1 MYEHLRA
8 TKNRKQVTLAKDD
21 GLQLVCLDVGILSL
35 LFALY
40 SIYTI
45 IEVGSGEKGPHISSV
60 VDSIGVA

>member
-1 MYEHLRA
+1 MYEHLSA

-21 GLQLVCLDVGILSL
+21 GLQLVCLNIRILSL

-40 SIYTI
+40 SEYSI
-45 IEVGSGEKGPHISSV
+45 IEVGSGEKEPHISSV